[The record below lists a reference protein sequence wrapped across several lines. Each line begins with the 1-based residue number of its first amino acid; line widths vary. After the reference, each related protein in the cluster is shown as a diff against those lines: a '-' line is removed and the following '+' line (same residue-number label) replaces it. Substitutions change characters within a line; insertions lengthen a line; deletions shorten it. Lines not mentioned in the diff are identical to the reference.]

1 MATPDLQAWD
11 TRFAQDAYIFGT
23 EPNAFLVASA
33 SQIPQ
38 GARVLAVADGEG
50 RNGVWLAQQ
59 GFAVH
64 ATDGS
69 KVAVAKSMALA
80 KERGVTVVHR
90 VEDLVPGSIFHEC
103 ADSDSWVW
111 PVGQFDAVIGIFIQ
125 FTKPQER
132 SAMFA
137 NMIAALKLG
146 GVLILEGY
154 HHRQL
159 DFGTGGPQALEQLYD
174 QALLKDAFADLE
186 TIELRDYDVE
196 IDEGAGHKG
205 MSALVDYIGRTP
217 SQ

>member
-23 EPNAFLVASA
+23 APNVFLVNSA
-33 SQIPQ
+33 AHISV

-80 KERGVTVVHR
+80 KERGVPVVYSAA
-90 VEDLVPGSIFHEC
+90 ELVPGSIFHEC
-103 ADSDSWVW
+103 ADADTWIW
-111 PVGQFDAVIGIFIQ
+111 PVGAFDAVVGIFIQ
-125 FTKPQER
+125 FAKPDER
-132 SAMFA
+132 SMMFA
-137 NMIAALKLG
+137 NMIAALKPG
-146 GVLILEGY
+146 GVLLLEGY

-159 DFGTGGPQALEQLYD
+159 GFGTGGPPVLDQLYD
-174 QALLKDAFADLE
+174 QALLSSAFARLE
-186 TIELRDYDVE
+186 TIELRDYDEEV
-196 IDEGAGHKG
+196 DEGEGHKG
-205 MSALVDYIGRTP
+205 MSALIDYIGRAP
-217 SQ
+217 K

>member
-23 EPNAFLVASA
+23 EPNAFLVAAVSH
-33 SQIPQ
+33 IPQ

-59 GFAVH
+59 GYAVH
-64 ATDGS
+64 STDGS

-90 VEDLVPGSIFHEC
+90 GEDLVPGSIFHEC
-103 ADSDSWVW
+103 ADADSWTW
-111 PVGQFDAVIGIFIQ
+111 PVGEFDAVVGIFIQ
-125 FTKPQER
+125 FTKPHER
-132 SAMFA
+132 SIMFQ
-137 NMIAALKLG
+137 NMIAALKPG
-146 GVLILEGY
+146 GVLLLEGY

-159 DFGTGGPQALEQLYD
+159 GFGTGGPQALEQLYD
-174 QALLKDAFADLE
+174 HALLSEAFAGLE
-186 TIELRDYDVE
+186 TIELRDYDSE

-205 MSALVDYIGRTP
+205 MSALVDYIGKT
-217 SQ
+217 SK